1 MGWSG
6 CKAVMVVSVLHSSR
20 PISGPPFLHPPSL
33 LLPSVLKISV
43 VVAAMMHNSLFP
55 RGLSNSWYSMQKL
68 GTRTCIIV
76 VCAVSVMVD
85 G

>member
-43 VVAAMMHNSLFP
+43 VVAAMKRNSYF
-55 RGLSNSWYSMQKL
+55 L
-68 GTRTCIIV
+68 GV
-76 VCAVSVMVD
+76 
-85 G
+85 